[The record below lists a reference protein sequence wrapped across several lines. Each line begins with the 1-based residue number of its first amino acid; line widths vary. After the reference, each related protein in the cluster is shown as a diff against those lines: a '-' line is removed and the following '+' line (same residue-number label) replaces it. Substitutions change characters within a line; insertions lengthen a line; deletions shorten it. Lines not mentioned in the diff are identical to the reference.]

1 MLVQQTMKVLHRH
14 KISSLFLKL
23 DISKA
28 FDSLAWAFLLEIL
41 SHLGF
46 GGVWRN
52 LIANLL
58 HSASTQVILNG
69 DPGEFISQLHGLHQ
83 GDPLPPCYSSWS

>member
-1 MLVQQTMKVLHRH
+1 MVLHLR

-28 FDSLAWAFLLEIL
+28 FDSVDWSFLLEIL

-46 GGVWRN
+46 GFSWRT
-52 LIANLL
+52 IISNLL
-58 HSASTQVILNG
+58 QSASTQVMLNG
-69 DPGEFISQLHGLHQ
+69 EPGQPIFHQRGLR
-83 GDPLPPCYSSWS
+83 